1 MLLIQ
6 TDRETLLHSLQAVI
20 GIVER
25 RHTLPILSNVL
36 LLGDGNKLIFTATD
50 LEIEISATSPEVKLE
65 QAFSVTTSAKKMY
78 DILRALPEKTP
89 VNIDHQENKLQI
101 KAGKSRFNLQT
112 LPAEDFPKFQNRDSV
127 DATIEIPQKTLRKL
141 LHQVQ
146 FAMAQ
151 QDIRYYLNGM
161 FLVLRGQEIIAVA
174 TDGHRLSF
182 AQESL
187 GAPVG
192 ASDLEVI
199 VPRKTIVE
207 LMRLL
212 ADDDTPVK
220 IEIAKNQISFRFRE
234 ISLHSKVVDGKFP
247 DYTKV
252 IPSGYKNAFSIDR
265 LLLLQA
271 LQRAAILSNEKFRGV
286 RMVLTQDSIK
296 AISRNSEQE
305 EAQEE
310 LEISYNGDPIDI
322 GFNVSYLLD
331 VLTNMD
337 VPNIECSLG
346 DSNSSAVFTVPGN
359 NGFKYVVMPMR
370 I

>member
-6 TDRETLLHSLQAVI
+6 TDRETLLNSLQSVI

-36 LLGDGNKLIFTATD
+36 LVGSANKLSFTATD
-50 LEIEISATSPEVKLE
+50 LEIEVTANAAETKLE
-65 QAFSVTTSAKKMY
+65 QDFAVTTSAKKMY
-78 DILRALPEKTP
+78 DILRALPEKTA

-112 LPAEDFPKFQNRDSV
+112 LPAEDFPKFQARDQV
-127 DATIEIPQKTLRKL
+127 EATVELPQKTLRNL
-141 LHQVQ
+141 LHHVQ

-161 FLVLRGQEIIAVA
+161 LLVLRDTEIITVA

-182 AQESL
+182 AKEAL
-187 GAPVG
+187 
-192 ASDLEVI
+192 ASGSPNMEVI
-199 VPRKTIVE
+199 IPRKTIVE

-212 ADDDTPVK
+212 SDDETPIR
-220 IEIAKNQISFRFRE
+220 IEISKNQLHFRFQD
-234 ISLHSKVVDGKFP
+234 ISLNSKVVDGKFP

-252 IPSGYKNAFSIDR
+252 IPTGYKNSFAIDR
-265 LLLLQA
+265 QLLLQA

-286 RMVLTQDSIK
+286 RMVLTQDSFK

-310 LEISYNGDPIDI
+310 LEIAYAGEPIDI

-331 VLTNMD
+331 VLTNVD
-337 VPNIECSLG
+337 AKNIECALG
-346 DSNSSAVFTVPGN
+346 DSNSSAVFTIPDN
-359 NGFKYVVMPMR
+359 TGFKYVVMPMR

>member
-6 TDRETLLHSLQAVI
+6 TDRETLLNSLQSVI

-36 LLGDGNKLIFTATD
+36 LIGNDNKLSFTATD
-50 LEIEISATSPEVKLE
+50 LEIEVTANASETKLE
-65 QAFSVTTSAKKMY
+65 QDFSVTTSAKKMY
-78 DILRALPEKTP
+78 DILRALPEKTT

-112 LPAEDFPKFQNRDSV
+112 LPAEDFPKFQTRDQV
-127 DATIEIPQKTLRKL
+127 DATVELPQKTLRNL
-141 LHQVQ
+141 LHHVQ

-161 FLVLRGQEIIAVA
+161 LLVLRDAEIITVA

-182 AQESL
+182 AKDVLPS
-187 GAPVG
+187 GTINV
-192 ASDLEVI
+192 EVI
-199 VPRKTIVE
+199 IPRKTIVE

-212 ADDDTPVK
+212 ADDDSVIR
-220 IEIAKNQISFRFRE
+220 IEVSKNQINFRFKD
-234 ISLHSKVVDGKFP
+234 ISLNSKVVDGKFP

-252 IPSGYKNAFSIDR
+252 IPSGYKNSFEIDR
-265 LLLLQA
+265 QQLLQA

-286 RMVLTQDSIK
+286 RMVLTQDSFK

-310 LEISYNGDPIDI
+310 LEIVYAGEPIDI

-331 VLTNMD
+331 VLTNVD
-337 VPNIECSLG
+337 AKNIECSLG
-346 DSNSSAVFTVPGN
+346 DSNSSAVFTIPDN
-359 NGFKYVVMPMR
+359 AGFKYVVMPMR